1 MRTAAC
7 LKHTRLRSCQPT
19 LPTSRLRRCHA
30 GCVLLRSTCGPAAHM
45 CCKWPTACAA
55 CGGAQVGLRPTAS
68 GPTAHNSACSTAC
81 GGAQVG
87 LRPTANPQHKWAY
100 GPQLVGLRPT
110 ASGPTAHNSACSTAC
125 GGAQVGL
132 RPTAN
137 PQHKWAYGPQH
148 KGAYGPQHKWA
159 YGPLRPTTPPVAVR
173 KWACGPQ
180 HHLAVN
186 RQP

>member
-110 ASGPTAHNSACSTAC
+110 TAPAA
-125 GGAQVGL
+125 V
-132 RPTAN
+132 
-137 PQHKWAYGPQH
+137 HKW
-148 KGAYGPQHKWA
+148 AYGPQHKWA

-186 RQP
+186 RKPWTAGLRADKGAIQPAFGSESRKP